1 MTALGLFFVLLRL
14 LARRKKGLSVGLD
27 DYTMLLSVLFLFA
40 TCGLNLT
47 MIHYGMGRHAD
58 ELPSPNVT
66 KIAKLLMAFECV
78 YCTTVGIIKV
88 SILLMNARIFPT
100 RNFRLAA
107 IILGGIAV
115 GWVLAIICVSV
126 FQCDPIAKAWNPN
139 LPGSCINLKG
149 SFIGNAVPNIVTDV
163 AILSLPVHVVWGL
176 HASLTHRLSR
186 RLHQRLPL
194 LHALPVRAADTTW
207 TLAKACTWCL
217 IECASGIISACLPT
231 LRPLFVALSSKFA
244 SSIGVSGGRTTGI
257 EGKGSELQSFEGA
270 NRILRPPGEHLS
282 KQLVSLDVSQRDDAS
297 GDEVPLNMIRVQ
309 REITWQET
317 RKMSSRG

>member
-1 MTALGLFFVLLRL
+1 
-14 LARRKKGLSVGLD
+14 
-27 DYTMLLSVLFLFA
+27 
-40 TCGLNLT
+40 

-58 ELPSPNVT
+58 ELPSANVT

-88 SILLMNARIFPT
+88 SILLMYARIFPT

-126 FQCDPIAKAWNPN
+126 FQCDPIAKAWNPT

-176 HASLTHRLSR
+176 HASLTHRLSVITVF
-186 RLHQRLPL
+186 L
-194 LHALPVRAADTTW
+194 LGSFVVFTSAYRFSTLFQFEPADTTW

-217 IECASGIISACLPT
+217 IECASGIISGCLPT
-231 LRPLFVALSSKFA
+231 LRPLFVALSSTFA
-244 SSIGVSGGRTTGI
+244 SSVGASGARTTGT

-297 GDEVPLNMIRVQ
+297 GDEVPLNTIRVQ
-309 REITWQET
+309 RDITWQET
-317 RKMSSRG
+317 RKVSSRGWR